1 MREVVL
7 TKAVRLAAGRPMSL
21 AGQTVSVDDAT
32 YTRLEQLGAIAPGDV
47 VESES
52 DDHEQETT
60 GEDLE
65 PEPEALAPTVE
76 HQEPEPEVPAPAE
89 PTVKPAPRVPL
100 PEKTAPVAE
109 WREYARLNGIKLTGL
124 TKRNEIIGF
133 VTKAAGAAN

>member
-7 TKAVRLAAGRPMSL
+7 TKSVRLAADRPIAR
-21 AGQTVSVDDAT
+21 AGQMVSVDDAT
-32 YTRLEQLGAIAPGDV
+32 YTRLEQLGVIAPGDV
-47 VESES
+47 VEPES

-60 GEDLE
+60 GEDQELE
-65 PEPEALAPTVE
+65 PEV
-76 HQEPEPEVPAPAE
+76 
-89 PTVKPAPRVPL
+89 PAPRVPL

-133 VTKAAGAAN
+133 VTKAAGAAS

>member
-7 TKAVRLAAGRPMSL
+7 TKSVRLAADRPIAR
-21 AGQTVSVDDAT
+21 AGQMVSVDDAT

-47 VESES
+47 VEPES

-60 GEDLE
+60 GED
-65 PEPEALAPTVE
+65 
-76 HQEPEPEVPAPAE
+76 QELEPEVPAPAE

-133 VTKAAGAAN
+133 VTKAAGAAS